1 MARKLNISLR
11 GTTFEVEPV
20 KLERKKLYGWVET
33 RVITPEGGICTSAS
47 LNDDGV
53 TVATGGSV
61 KMGIITEDGKW
72 AERDEFT
79 TVDIDGN
86 PVTGIPSSFDI
97 GIHIHQ
103 PASEEDIL
111 ATEITSVY
119 QLNAEGDNEL
129 ITALGNEIYTFPW
142 SYRGGLPSTAFIVA
156 IGPQVFILA
165 GTPFPI
171 EYVDLAEN
179 SVFEDDS
186 EEEFESDDLD
196 FSMF

>member
-11 GTTFEVEPV
+11 GSTFELEPI

-33 RVITPEGGICTSAS
+33 RVTTQEGGICTSAS
-47 LNDDGV
+47 INDDGV
-53 TVATGGSV
+53 TLAAGGSV
-61 KMGIITEDGKW
+61 KMGIITDDGKW
-72 AERDEFT
+72 AERDEFV

-86 PVTGIPSSFDI
+86 PIEGVPSSFDI
-97 GIHIHQ
+97 GIQLHQ
-103 PASEEDIL
+103 QASEEDIL
-111 ATEITSVY
+111 ATEISTVY

-129 ITALGNEIYTFPW
+129 ITALGDEIYTFPW

-171 EYVDLAEN
+171 EYITL
-179 SVFEDDS
+179 DDHS
-186 EEEFESDDLD
+186 MLDDDAEEEFESDDLD

>member
-171 EYVDLAEN
+171 EYVDLAEK